1 MLYKVFV
8 AKYLRTCVL
17 VCFMQNSVLTIPNL
31 LCVFRIIML
40 PVLYAIWTNGHTGWF
55 VGLFLFVG
63 LTDALDGFLARW
75 LNQTTR
81 IGAMLDSVADYLY
94 YAFFAGWFLSLW
106 SAEVRSFVVL
116 LTIPLVIIAGA
127 YGIMLMRFQKIVFLH
142 LYSSKLT
149 AVVAYVF
156 VILTFVRGFNSLFL
170 SIVVS
175 LWLLTALEMLAA
187 SIVIKSAQSNV
198 KSILVTK

>member
-1 MLYKVFV
+1 MK
-8 AKYLRTCVL
+8 
-17 VCFMQNSVLTIPNL
+17 NSVLTIPNL
-31 LCVFRIIML
+31 LCVFRILML
-40 PVLYAIWTNGHTGWF
+40 PVLYMVWTSGHKGWF
-55 VGLFLFVG
+55 VGLFLLVG

-75 LNQTTR
+75 LKQATL
-81 IGAMLDSVADYLY
+81 IGAVFDSVADYLY

-106 SAEVRSFVVL
+106 FAEVRSFVML
-116 LTIPLVIIAGA
+116 IAIPLVIIASA
-127 YGIMLMRFQKIVFLH
+127 YGVMLMRFQKIVFLH

-149 AVVAYVF
+149 AAVAYVF
-156 VILTFVRGFNSLFL
+156 VILTFVRGFNGLFL

-187 SIVIKSAQSNV
+187 SIVMKSPQSNI